1 MHANGLRAYTQV
13 FKCILTLLLVG
24 WKIVRLRDDVH
35 ARLKARAKQYGAF
48 SISDAVAKLLDTVE
62 GVEGNGVEKPFEK
75 SNKQQK
81 LEKSGELSSKSVDS
95 SVVSLLKILE
105 YVRRIYSEKLGE
117 DLSLDETATLLL
129 LRIIHC
135 ETGRDPTKE
144 LRRGRTWQELVEEFE
159 SELMKML
166 PKPLRDAFTNGR

>member
-1 MHANGLRAYTQV
+1 M
-13 FKCILTLLLVG
+13 G
-24 WKIVRLRDDVH
+24 WKIVRLRDDVY

-48 SISDAVAKLLDTVE
+48 SMSEAVAKLLDTVE
-62 GVEGNGVEKPFEK
+62 GVENNGVEKPG
-75 SNKQQK
+75 QQK
-81 LEKSGELSSKSVDS
+81 LEKSS

-105 YVRRIYSEKLGE
+105 YVRRVYSERLGE
-117 DLSLDETATLLL
+117 DLALDEAATLLL

-135 ETGRDPTKE
+135 WTGRDPTKE

-159 SELMKML
+159 NDLMKML

>member
-1 MHANGLRAYTQV
+1 LIKVRRDVYD
-13 FKCILTLLLVG
+13 
-24 WKIVRLRDDVH
+24 RLRELKEEGGLPTFSDVIEELLKRREAAGSVETG
-35 ARLKARAKQYGAF
+35 AR
-48 SISDAVAKLLDTVE
+48 
-62 GVEGNGVEKPFEK
+62 
-75 SNKQQK
+75 
-81 LEKSGELSSKSVDS
+81 SGELSSE
-95 SVVSLLKILE
+95 VVAVLRVLE
-105 YVRRIYSEKLGE
+105 YVRRVYSEKLGE
-117 DLSLDETATLLL
+117 DLTLDETATLLL

>member
-1 MHANGLRAYTQV
+1 
-13 FKCILTLLLVG
+13 VG
-24 WKIVRLRDDVH
+24 WKIVRLRDDVY

-48 SISDAVAKLLDTVE
+48 SISEAVAKLLDTVE
-62 GVEGNGVEKPFEK
+62 GVEGNGVEKPLEK
-75 SNKQQK
+75 SKQQK
-81 LEKSGELSSKSVDS
+81 LEESGGLSSKSVGS
-95 SVVSLLKILE
+95 SVVSFLRILE

-117 DLSLDETATLLL
+117 DLALDETATLLL

-166 PKPLRDAFTNGR
+166 PKPLRDAFTNAR

>member
-1 MHANGLRAYTQV
+1 M
-13 FKCILTLLLVG
+13 
-24 WKIVRLRDDVH
+24 RLRDDVY

-48 SISDAVAKLLDTVE
+48 SISEAVGKLLDMVE
-62 GVEGNGVEKPFEK
+62 SVENNGVEKPFEK
-75 SNKQQK
+75 SKQQK

-95 SVVSLLKILE
+95 SVVSLLRILE

-117 DLSLDETATLLL
+117 DLTLDETAALLL

-135 ETGRDPTKE
+135 GTGRDPTKE

>member
-1 MHANGLRAYTQV
+1 VLIKVRRDVYD
-13 FKCILTLLLVG
+13 
-24 WKIVRLRDDVH
+24 RLRELKEEGSLPTFSDVIEELLKRRETAGSVETG
-35 ARLKARAKQYGAF
+35 AR
-48 SISDAVAKLLDTVE
+48 
-62 GVEGNGVEKPFEK
+62 
-75 SNKQQK
+75 
-81 LEKSGELSSKSVDS
+81 SGELSSE
-95 SVVSLLKILE
+95 VVTVLRVLE

-117 DLSLDETATLLL
+117 DLTLDEAAALLL

-166 PKPLRDAFTNGR
+166 PKPLRDAFTNAR